1 MVLILVG
8 CLQSVNGVLVDEE
21 EKTRLYR
28 AEGPPLNLVLDDH
41 SALLEHLHD
50 CTVELDGLKLGR
62 RYRVDDWRVLAA
74 GDGSAPFIG
83 VIRRDGDRL
92 LLQDHN
98 SGATYVLTGQDELG
112 AFEGRP
118 LMVIGFVTGPQVI
131 QVMGWRVLDD
141 A

>member
-1 MVLILVG
+1 MVLILTG
-8 CLQSVNGVLVDEE
+8 CLQSVNGVLVDED

-28 AEGPPLNLVLDDH
+28 ASGPPLTLVLDDD
-41 SALLEHLHD
+41 SAALGHLQD
-50 CTVELDGLKLGR
+50 CTVELEGQKLGR
-62 RYRVDDWRVLAA
+62 RYRVEDWRVLAA
-74 GDGSAPFIG
+74 ADGSAPFIG
-83 VIRRDGDRL
+83 VVRRDGDRL
-92 LLQDHN
+92 LLHDHN
-98 SGATYVLTGQDELG
+98 SGATYVLTGQEELR